1 MLRALR
7 GAADLLT
14 TALYKNEMAVGGRRF
29 FSTPAPETTAK
40 PATAEPAAAE
50 PEAETADVMAPEDS
64 GEPTKPQRLTQPY
77 SRKAI
82 ETLKLD
88 QYPLY
93 VEREWWKT
101 GKRMTFWATWRQ
113 LRDVKRREQIQVS
126 SFDFQSLS
134 YTFQEVGADRMRLKA
149 IKFNTILPQAIRDE
163 AAEKMQ
169 KARKYDHPR
178 LILNMCQFTGRQR
191 GKIKPYRLSRHLFR
205 RFADRSALAG
215 VQRAM
220 W

>member
-64 GEPTKPQRLTQPY
+64 GEPNKTQRLTQPY

-113 LRDVKRREQIQVS
+113 LRDVKRREQI
-126 SFDFQSLS
+126 
-134 YTFQEVGADRMRLKA
+134 QEVGADRMRLKA